1 MSTLTG
7 NTTLR
12 NARRLTLRGGRH
24 LLLTALCG
32 LTLAGCVSSGKY
44 DALMKEHEALTKEQE
59 ALRDTNTT
67 LSQTITEE
75 KNVSKEKAEQ
85 SARLQ
90 AELDAIKAKAE
101 EQKATYA
108 KLVKE
113 LSGELDTR
121 KLTIEQMKNG
131 INVNLTEDILF
142 PSGSATLR
150 ESGRDVLAKVAEQL
164 QSVPYQI
171 IVSGFTDNVPIKASL
186 AARFPSNWDLAAARA
201 TNVVRLLEEQKVP
214 AVKLVAASF
223 GENQPVADNETE
235 EGRKQNR
242 RIEIRLR
249 PVVMENEKENE
260 KE

>member
-1 MSTLTG
+1 MHAAHPTSS
-7 NTTLR
+7 
-12 NARRLTLRGGRH
+12 RRGRYV
-24 LLLTALCG
+24 LLSAVCG
-32 LTLAGCVSSGKY
+32 LALGGCVSQGKY
-44 DALMKEHEALTKEQE
+44 DALMKEHA
-59 ALRDTNTT
+59 ALRDSNNT
-67 LSQTITEE
+67 LSQNFAEE
-75 KNVSKEKAEQ
+75 KNVSKEKTEQ

-90 AELDAIKAKAE
+90 QELDAIKAKAE

-150 ESGRDVLAKVAEQL
+150 DSGREVLDKVAEQL
-164 QSVPYQI
+164 QTVPYQI
-171 IVSGFTDNVPIKASL
+171 IVSGFTDNLPIKGSL
-186 AARFPSNWDLAAARA
+186 ATRFPSNWDLAAARA

-214 AVKLVAASF
+214 ASKLVAASY
-223 GENQPVADNETE
+223 GENQPVADNATE
-235 EGRKQNR
+235 AGRKQNR

-249 PVVMENEKENE
+249 PIVLENEKE

>member
-1 MSTLTG
+1 M
-7 NTTLR
+7 TTLAA
-12 NARRLTLRGGRH
+12 NPISHASRRGSLRRGGH
-24 LLLTALCG
+24 VLLSALIG

-44 DALMKEHEALTKEQE
+44 DTLLKEHEALLESNK
-59 ALRDTNTT
+59 T
-67 LSQTITEE
+67 LSQNIVEE
-75 KNVSKEKAEQ
+75 KNISQEKAEQ

-90 AELDAIKAKAE
+90 KELDVIKAKAE

-121 KLTIEQMKNG
+121 KLTIQQMKDG

-150 ESGRDVLAKVAEQL
+150 DSGREVLNKVAEQL
-164 QSVPYQI
+164 QQVSYQI
-171 IVSGFTDNVPIKASL
+171 IVSGFTDNVPIKGSL

-201 TNVVRLLEEQKVP
+201 TNVVRLLEQQKVP
-214 AVKLVAASF
+214 AVKLVAASY
-223 GENQPVADNETE
+223 GENQPVADNTTE

-249 PVVMENEKENE
+249 PVVIEDVKEKE
-260 KE
+260 